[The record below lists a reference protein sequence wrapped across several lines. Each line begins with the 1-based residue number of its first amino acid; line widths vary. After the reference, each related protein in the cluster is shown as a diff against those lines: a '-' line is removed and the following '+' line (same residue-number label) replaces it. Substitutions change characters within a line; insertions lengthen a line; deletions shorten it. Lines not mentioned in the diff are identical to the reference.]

1 MPAPRVIA
9 RQNNRVQNRLGIAR
23 FHFLSGS
30 INRVTVER
38 RNILPQLH
46 TPLDACQHRRFN
58 RRRIIIQL
66 VKRRSRQSKRRLRV
80 ARDAKRPMI
89 LLRAIPILP
98 PHFAAVEILRCRLP
112 VPALCH
118 RGRPIGAASHTCRS
132 QHCRH
137 KDKNEGSRGHGRA
150 SRNAAFAEEGKKNFL
165 KHTVVLARQPQRRR
179 SVLKRQR
186 PRSEHPVPAQSIP
199 APVLHRPA
207 LYAQKMVR
215 FTVLASGSKGNC
227 TVVSGGP
234 TRILVDAGL
243 SCRELFK
250 RMKAAG
256 EDPATLDAIIITH
269 EHQDHVNGL
278 GVTARKLGIPVYFTE
293 GTHRAW
299 MRWLTPRRQMT
310 YKQWLEQCRQ
320 QAASRQAESEPS
332 EGEPDDL
339 EIAAETNCEA
349 ESSAPPPEKDPT
361 FLPSVQYFQAGRPLQ
376 IGDFLVSPFTIP
388 HDAVDPVGFV
398 FQAEGVRMAV
408 ATDLGYV
415 TPNVKAQLKQLD
427 LLLLESNHDL
437 EMLRDGPYPWSV
449 KQRVLSRVGHL
460 SNEAA
465 AQFLESEYDG
475 QATYVILGH
484 LSESNNLPELAR
496 VTAERALNGRASL
509 LANRLL
515 LAAQREPMLPVCF

>member
-1 MPAPRVIA
+1 M
-9 RQNNRVQNRLGIAR
+9 
-23 FHFLSGS
+23 
-30 INRVTVER
+30 
-38 RNILPQLH
+38 
-46 TPLDACQHRRFN
+46 
-58 RRRIIIQL
+58 
-66 VKRRSRQSKRRLRV
+66 
-80 ARDAKRPMI
+80 
-89 LLRAIPILP
+89 
-98 PHFAAVEILRCRLP
+98 
-112 VPALCH
+112 
-118 RGRPIGAASHTCRS
+118 
-132 QHCRH
+132 
-137 KDKNEGSRGHGRA
+137 
-150 SRNAAFAEEGKKNFL
+150 
-165 KHTVVLARQPQRRR
+165 
-179 SVLKRQR
+179 
-186 PRSEHPVPAQSIP
+186 
-199 APVLHRPA
+199 HRPA
-207 LYAQKMVR
+207 RYAQGMVR

-227 TVVSGGP
+227 TVVSGGR

-250 RMKAAG
+250 RMKLAG
-256 EDPATLDAIIITH
+256 EDPAALDAILVTH

-278 GVTARKLGIPVYFTE
+278 AVTARKLGIPVYFTE

-310 YKQWLEQCRQ
+310 YAQWIEQCRQ
-320 QAASRQAESEPS
+320 QAAARQAESEPS
-332 EGEPDDL
+332 EGEPD
-339 EIAAETNCEA
+339 ETEEAEVGSAAVTAAEACTVEA
-349 ESSAPPPEKDPT
+349 PKKDPT
-361 FLPSVQYFQAGRPLQ
+361 WLPSVVYFQAGQPLQ
-376 IGDFLVSPFTIP
+376 IGDIAVSPFTIP
-388 HDAVDPVGFV
+388 HDATDPVGFV

-465 AQFLESEYDG
+465 AQFLEEEYDG
-475 QATYVILGH
+475 QAAYVILGH

-515 LAAQREPMLPVCF
+515 LAGQHEPMLPVCF